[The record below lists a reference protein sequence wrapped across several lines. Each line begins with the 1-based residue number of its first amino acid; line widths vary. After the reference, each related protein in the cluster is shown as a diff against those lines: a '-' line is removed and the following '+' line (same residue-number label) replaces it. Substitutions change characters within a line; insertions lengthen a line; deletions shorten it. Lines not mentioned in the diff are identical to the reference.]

1 MRSRYHII
9 LWGLLIATLL
19 AIAPDLRAQESIKD
33 SLTIHTIFD
42 ELARIEEGKGVVFI
56 VQSTD
61 IQALV
66 HRRPTLIT
74 KDDLTSG
81 YTYRSGYRIQVFSSN
96 APNAR
101 NTASYRARQLE
112 SAYPEIET
120 DVLYKAPFW
129 SVRTGSFISR
139 SEAQEFIARLKDR
152 FPGFARE
159 MYVVPS
165 QIKVPL

>member
-1 MRSRYHII
+1 MRTRYHI
-9 LWGLLIATLL
+9 LWGLLIVTLL
-19 AIAPDLRAQESIKD
+19 TITPSLRAQSSIKD
-33 SLTIHTIFD
+33 SLTIRSIFD
-42 ELARIEEGKGVVFI
+42 ELAVIEDGQGTVF
-56 VQSTD
+56 VTQSSD

-66 HRRPTLIT
+66 HHRPTLIT

-96 APNAR
+96 ATNAR
-101 NTASYRARQLE
+101 NTASYRARQLKD
-112 SAYPEIET
+112 AYPEIET

-129 SVRTGSFISR
+129 SVRTGSFITR
-139 SEAQEFIARLKDR
+139 GEAQEFISRLKSR

-165 QIKVPL
+165 KIKVPL